1 MIKCFQNVRS
11 IKPKTFW
18 NLVSS
23 IFDRSIKKET
33 ADNTAVSKQFWSVN
47 KSQVANWLDQQP
59 YSILQRTS
67 EPSLDDIIKPSLL
80 RVNTIP
86 MCHLHSDV
94 CFASTP
100 YSSVYLL
107 LYKRCTGT
115 FQNHYVLS
123 VKRLLLIFFF
133 ATTKASVFV

>member
-107 LYKRCTGT
+107 LYKRCTGDLPKPLCT
-115 FQNHYVLS
+115 KCQAIV
-123 VKRLLLIFFF
+123 IDIFF